1 MVPWDLNLSSELEK
15 LQQLETLLQI
25 SKLQLE
31 GEKARL
37 LVRCCNNGSH
47 QNQIISFW
55 LSSMPAIQTLAEI
68 KSDAYG
74 KRQTSD
80 SSLEFV

>member
-15 LQQLETLLQI
+15 KQQLETLLQI

-31 GEKARL
+31 GEEARL
-37 LVRCCNNGSH
+37 LVRCFNNGSH

-55 LSSMPAIQTLAEI
+55 LSTMPVIQTLAEI
-68 KSDAYG
+68 KSDA
-74 KRQTSD
+74 
-80 SSLEFV
+80 